1 MNLYAIFQWKEVIRL
16 RRTNR
21 YSRREKRKKNR
32 HIWVWLLMA
41 LAFFAAVGAGAFL
54 ASTSLFDT
62 PRRLGRLDRTN
73 ETLLV
78 ATDKTTVMILGVD
91 ERDDD
96 EGRADTLMVA
106 TVDPKQK
113 QVSLLSIPRDTRALL
128 QGSYDKINS
137 AYAYGGWKLTRDV
150 VEDLL
155 DTPVDHYVLVN
166 TRSFPRIID
175 AIGGIDL
182 YVESRMYYVDE
193 WDDAVPGGLVIDLYP
208 GMQHMDG
215 ITAMSYVRY
224 RDEEGDIGRIARQQ
238 RFMSAVMDKVT
249 SPAIVTKLP
258 AVIRECMGAVETDL
272 SFRQLLELAGS
283 MKEAQGN
290 GLLAEMLPGR
300 PLYIDEV
307 SYWVPDLTETRTRLA
322 STLGITMS
330 PKARSEMEREQR
342 EYEASIPSTA
352 REVPPGD
359 TSLGRPSG
367 RRGSSPSTRP
377 SPVGPRTP
385 AAGSPSLPKLD
396 PSRRSDTS
404 PGHDEA
410 AEPTASPHREE
421 VVSETERTDGGNQ
434 PAATPS
440 PVRPSW
446 TELEGSGP
454 RPGADLSRTPPG
466 DREDDA
472 PAAPSAPEAPSRPAA
487 PAAPTA
493 PSMKSGGKG
502 Q

>member
-1 MNLYAIFQWKEVIRL
+1 MV
-16 RRTNR
+16 
-21 YSRREKRKKNR
+21 
-32 HIWVWLLMA
+32 

-54 ASTSLFDT
+54 ASTSLFDA
-62 PRRLGRLDRTN
+62 PRRLARLDRAN

-96 EGRADTLMVA
+96 VGRSDTLMLA

-113 QVSLLSIPRDTRALL
+113 QVSLLSIPRDTRTLI

-215 ITAMSYVRY
+215 VTAMSYVRY

-238 RFMSAVMDKVT
+238 RFMRAVMEKVT
-249 SPAIVTKLP
+249 SPAIVTRLP

-272 SFRQLLELAGS
+272 SFRQILELAGS
-283 MKEAQGN
+283 IKEAQGN
-290 GLLAEMLPGR
+290 GLRAEMLPGR

-330 PKARSEMEREQR
+330 QKARAEMEREQR

-359 TSLGRPSG
+359 TSLGRPDRRSG
-367 RRGSSPSTRP
+367 GASASSAVGRTSPSGTGTLRGS
-377 SPVGPRTP
+377 G
-385 AAGSPSLPKLD
+385 AAS
-396 PSRRSDTS
+396 SRSAEDTA
-404 PGHDEA
+404 G
-410 AEPTASPHREE
+410 
-421 VVSETERTDGGNQ
+421 TERSESEDNSSGNSS
-434 PAATPS
+434 A
-440 PVRPSW
+440 VRPSW
-446 TELEGSGP
+446 ANPEGSGP
-454 RPGADLSRTPPG
+454 RPGTDLSRTPPG
-466 DREDDA
+466 DSDDEAPAGTITPEAPARPVAPSA
-472 PAAPSAPEAPSRPAA
+472 PAAPSMTNS
-487 PAAPTA
+487 
-493 PSMKSGGKG
+493 GKG
-502 Q
+502 R

>member
-1 MNLYAIFQWKEVIRL
+1 MV
-16 RRTNR
+16 
-21 YSRREKRKKNR
+21 
-32 HIWVWLLMA
+32 

-54 ASTSLFDT
+54 ASTSLFDA
-62 PRRLGRLDRTN
+62 PRRLARLDRAN

-96 EGRADTLMVA
+96 VGRSDTLMLA

-113 QVSLLSIPRDTRALL
+113 QVSLLSIPRDTRTLI

-215 ITAMSYVRY
+215 VTAMSYVRY

-238 RFMSAVMDKVT
+238 RFMRAVMEKVT
-249 SPAIVTKLP
+249 SPAIVTRLP

-272 SFRQLLELAGS
+272 SFRQILELAGS
-283 MKEAQGN
+283 IKEAQGN
-290 GLLAEMLPGR
+290 GLRAEMLPGR

-330 PKARSEMEREQR
+330 QKARAEMEREQR

-359 TSLGRPSG
+359 TSLGRPDRRSG
-367 RRGSSPSTRP
+367 GASASSAAGRTLPSGTGTLRGS
-377 SPVGPRTP
+377 G
-385 AAGSPSLPKLD
+385 AASA
-396 PSRRSDTS
+396 RSAEDTA
-404 PGHDEA
+404 G
-410 AEPTASPHREE
+410 AER
-421 VVSETERTDGGNQ
+421 SESEDNSSGNSS
-434 PAATPS
+434 A
-440 PVRPSW
+440 VRPSW
-446 TELEGSGP
+446 ANPEGSGP
-454 RPGADLSRTPPG
+454 RPGTDLSRTPPG
-466 DREDDA
+466 DSDDEASAGPITPEAPARPVAPSA
-472 PAAPSAPEAPSRPAA
+472 PAAPSMTNS
-487 PAAPTA
+487 
-493 PSMKSGGKG
+493 GKG
-502 Q
+502 R

>member
-1 MNLYAIFQWKEVIRL
+1 MV
-16 RRTNR
+16 
-21 YSRREKRKKNR
+21 
-32 HIWVWLLMA
+32 

-54 ASTSLFDT
+54 ASTSLFDA
-62 PRRLGRLDRTN
+62 PRRLARLDRAN

-96 EGRADTLMVA
+96 VGRSDTLMLA

-113 QVSLLSIPRDTRALL
+113 QVSLLSIPRDTRTLI

-215 ITAMSYVRY
+215 VTAMSYVRY

-238 RFMSAVMDKVT
+238 RFMRAVMEKVT
-249 SPAIVTKLP
+249 SPAIVTRLP

-272 SFRQLLELAGS
+272 SFRQILELAGS
-283 MKEAQGN
+283 IKEAQGN
-290 GLLAEMLPGR
+290 GLRAEMLPGR

-330 PKARSEMEREQR
+330 QKARAEMEREQR

-359 TSLGRPSG
+359 TSLGRPDRRSG
-367 RRGSSPSTRP
+367 GASSAAGRTSPSGTGTLRGS
-377 SPVGPRTP
+377 G
-385 AAGSPSLPKLD
+385 AAS
-396 PSRRSDTS
+396 SRSAEDTA
-404 PGHDEA
+404 G
-410 AEPTASPHREE
+410 
-421 VVSETERTDGGNQ
+421 TERSESEDNSSGNSS
-434 PAATPS
+434 A
-440 PVRPSW
+440 VRPSW
-446 TELEGSGP
+446 ANPEGSGP
-454 RPGADLSRTPPG
+454 RPGTDLSRTPPG
-466 DREDDA
+466 DSDDEASAGPITPEAPARPVAPSA
-472 PAAPSAPEAPSRPAA
+472 PAAPSMTNS
-487 PAAPTA
+487 
-493 PSMKSGGKG
+493 GKG
-502 Q
+502 R

>member
-1 MNLYAIFQWKEVIRL
+1 MV
-16 RRTNR
+16 
-21 YSRREKRKKNR
+21 
-32 HIWVWLLMA
+32 

-54 ASTSLFDT
+54 ASTSLFDA
-62 PRRLGRLDRTN
+62 PRRLARLDRAN

-96 EGRADTLMVA
+96 VGRSDTLMLA

-113 QVSLLSIPRDTRALL
+113 QVSLLSIPRDTRTLI

-215 ITAMSYVRY
+215 VTAMSYVRY

-238 RFMSAVMDKVT
+238 RFMRAVMEKVT
-249 SPAIVTKLP
+249 SPAIVTRLP

-272 SFRQLLELAGS
+272 SFRQILELAGS
-283 MKEAQGN
+283 IKEAQGN
-290 GLLAEMLPGR
+290 GLRAEMLPGR

-330 PKARSEMEREQR
+330 QKARAEMEREQR

-359 TSLGRPSG
+359 TSLGRPDRRSG
-367 RRGSSPSTRP
+367 GASASSAAGRTSPSGTGTLRGS
-377 SPVGPRTP
+377 G
-385 AAGSPSLPKLD
+385 AASA
-396 PSRRSDTS
+396 RSAEDTA
-404 PGHDEA
+404 G
-410 AEPTASPHREE
+410 
-421 VVSETERTDGGNQ
+421 TERSESEDNSSGNSS
-434 PAATPS
+434 A
-440 PVRPSW
+440 VRPSW
-446 TELEGSGP
+446 ANPEGSGP
-454 RPGADLSRTPPG
+454 RPGTDLSRTPPG
-466 DREDDA
+466 DSDDEASAGPITPEAPARPVAPSA
-472 PAAPSAPEAPSRPAA
+472 PAAPSMTNS
-487 PAAPTA
+487 
-493 PSMKSGGKG
+493 GKG
-502 Q
+502 R

>member
-1 MNLYAIFQWKEVIRL
+1 MV
-16 RRTNR
+16 
-21 YSRREKRKKNR
+21 
-32 HIWVWLLMA
+32 

-54 ASTSLFDT
+54 ASTSLFDA
-62 PRRLGRLDRTN
+62 PRRLARLDRAN

-96 EGRADTLMVA
+96 VGRSDTLMLA

-113 QVSLLSIPRDTRALL
+113 QVSLLSIPRDTRTLI

-215 ITAMSYVRY
+215 VTAMSYVRY

-238 RFMSAVMDKVT
+238 RFMRAVMEKVT
-249 SPAIVTKLP
+249 SPAIVTRLP

-272 SFRQLLELAGS
+272 SFRQILELAGS
-283 MKEAQGN
+283 IKEAQGN
-290 GLLAEMLPGR
+290 GLRAEMLPGR

-330 PKARSEMEREQR
+330 QKARAEMEREQR

-359 TSLGRPSG
+359 TSLGRPDRRSG
-367 RRGSSPSTRP
+367 GASASSAAGRTSPSGTGTLRGS
-377 SPVGPRTP
+377 G
-385 AAGSPSLPKLD
+385 AAS
-396 PSRRSDTS
+396 SRSAEDTA
-404 PGHDEA
+404 G
-410 AEPTASPHREE
+410 
-421 VVSETERTDGGNQ
+421 TERSESEDNSSGNSS
-434 PAATPS
+434 A
-440 PVRPSW
+440 VRPSW
-446 TELEGSGP
+446 ANPEGSGP
-454 RPGADLSRTPPG
+454 RPGTDLSRTPPG
-466 DREDDA
+466 DSDDEAPAGTITPEAPARPVAPSA
-472 PAAPSAPEAPSRPAA
+472 PAAPSMANS
-487 PAAPTA
+487 
-493 PSMKSGGKG
+493 GKG
-502 Q
+502 R

>member
-1 MNLYAIFQWKEVIRL
+1 MV
-16 RRTNR
+16 
-21 YSRREKRKKNR
+21 
-32 HIWVWLLMA
+32 

-54 ASTSLFDT
+54 ASTSLFDA
-62 PRRLGRLDRTN
+62 PRRLARLDRAN

-96 EGRADTLMVA
+96 VGRSDTLMLA

-113 QVSLLSIPRDTRALL
+113 QVSLLSIPRDTRTLI

-215 ITAMSYVRY
+215 VTAMSYVRY

-238 RFMSAVMDKVT
+238 RFMRAVMEKVT
-249 SPAIVTKLP
+249 SPAIVTRLP

-272 SFRQLLELAGS
+272 SFRQILELAGS
-283 MKEAQGN
+283 IKEAQGN
-290 GLLAEMLPGR
+290 GLRAEMLPGR

-330 PKARSEMEREQR
+330 QKARAEMEREQR
-342 EYEASIPSTA
+342 EYEASIPRTA

-359 TSLGRPSG
+359 TSLGRPDRRSG
-367 RRGSSPSTRP
+367 GASASSAAGRTSPSGTGTLRGS
-377 SPVGPRTP
+377 G
-385 AAGSPSLPKLD
+385 AAS
-396 PSRRSDTS
+396 SRSAEDTA
-404 PGHDEA
+404 G
-410 AEPTASPHREE
+410 
-421 VVSETERTDGGNQ
+421 TERSESEDNSSGNSS
-434 PAATPS
+434 A
-440 PVRPSW
+440 VRPSW
-446 TELEGSGP
+446 ANPEGSGP
-454 RPGADLSRTPPG
+454 RPGTDLSRTPPG
-466 DREDDA
+466 DSDDEAPTGTITPEAPARPVAPSA
-472 PAAPSAPEAPSRPAA
+472 PAAPSMTNS
-487 PAAPTA
+487 
-493 PSMKSGGKG
+493 GKG
-502 Q
+502 R

>member
-1 MNLYAIFQWKEVIRL
+1 MV
-16 RRTNR
+16 
-21 YSRREKRKKNR
+21 
-32 HIWVWLLMA
+32 

-54 ASTSLFDT
+54 ASTSLFDA
-62 PRRLGRLDRTN
+62 PRRLARLDRAN

-96 EGRADTLMVA
+96 VGRSDTLMLA

-113 QVSLLSIPRDTRALL
+113 QVSLLSIPRDTRTLI

-215 ITAMSYVRY
+215 VTAMSYVRY

-238 RFMSAVMDKVT
+238 RFMRAVMEKVT
-249 SPAIVTKLP
+249 SPAIVTRLP

-272 SFRQLLELAGS
+272 SFRQILELAGS
-283 MKEAQGN
+283 IKEAQGN
-290 GLLAEMLPGR
+290 GLRAEMLPGR

-330 PKARSEMEREQR
+330 QKARAEMEREQR

-359 TSLGRPSG
+359 TSLGRPDRRSG
-367 RRGSSPSTRP
+367 GASASSAAGRTSPSGTGTLRGS
-377 SPVGPRTP
+377 G
-385 AAGSPSLPKLD
+385 AAS
-396 PSRRSDTS
+396 SRSAEDTA
-404 PGHDEA
+404 G
-410 AEPTASPHREE
+410 
-421 VVSETERTDGGNQ
+421 TERSESEDNSSGNSS
-434 PAATPS
+434 A
-440 PVRPSW
+440 VRPSW
-446 TELEGSGP
+446 ANPEGSGP
-454 RPGADLSRTPPG
+454 RPGTDLSRTPPG
-466 DREDDA
+466 DSDDEAPTGTITPEAPARPVAPSA
-472 PAAPSAPEAPSRPAA
+472 PAAPSMTNS
-487 PAAPTA
+487 
-493 PSMKSGGKG
+493 GKG
-502 Q
+502 R

>member
-1 MNLYAIFQWKEVIRL
+1 MV
-16 RRTNR
+16 
-21 YSRREKRKKNR
+21 
-32 HIWVWLLMA
+32 

-54 ASTSLFDT
+54 ASTSLFDA
-62 PRRLGRLDRTN
+62 PRRLARLDRAN

-96 EGRADTLMVA
+96 VGRSDTLMLA

-113 QVSLLSIPRDTRALL
+113 QVSLLSIPRDTRTLI

-215 ITAMSYVRY
+215 VTAMSYVRY

-238 RFMSAVMDKVT
+238 RFMRAVMEKVT
-249 SPAIVTKLP
+249 SPAIVTRLP

-272 SFRQLLELAGS
+272 SFRQILELAGS
-283 MKEAQGN
+283 IKEAQGN
-290 GLLAEMLPGR
+290 GLRAEMLPGR

-330 PKARSEMEREQR
+330 QKARAEMEREQR

-359 TSLGRPSG
+359 TSLGRPDRRSG
-367 RRGSSPSTRP
+367 GASASSAAGRTSPSGTGTLRGS
-377 SPVGPRTP
+377 G
-385 AAGSPSLPKLD
+385 AAS
-396 PSRRSDTS
+396 SRSAEDTA
-404 PGHDEA
+404 G
-410 AEPTASPHREE
+410 
-421 VVSETERTDGGNQ
+421 TERSESEDNSSGNSS
-434 PAATPS
+434 A
-440 PVRPSW
+440 VRPSW
-446 TELEGSGP
+446 ANPEGSGP
-454 RPGADLSRTPPG
+454 RPGTDLSRTPPG
-466 DREDDA
+466 DSDDEAPTGTVTPEAPARPVAPSA
-472 PAAPSAPEAPSRPAA
+472 PAAPSMTNS
-487 PAAPTA
+487 
-493 PSMKSGGKG
+493 GKG
-502 Q
+502 R

>member
-1 MNLYAIFQWKEVIRL
+1 MV
-16 RRTNR
+16 
-21 YSRREKRKKNR
+21 
-32 HIWVWLLMA
+32 

-54 ASTSLFDT
+54 ASTSLFDA
-62 PRRLGRLDRTN
+62 PRRLARLDRAN

-96 EGRADTLMVA
+96 VGRSDTLMLA

-113 QVSLLSIPRDTRALL
+113 QVSLLSIPRDTRTLI

-215 ITAMSYVRY
+215 VTAMSYVRY

-238 RFMSAVMDKVT
+238 RFMRAVMEKVT
-249 SPAIVTKLP
+249 SPAIVTRLP

-272 SFRQLLELAGS
+272 SFRQILELAGS
-283 MKEAQGN
+283 IKEAQGN
-290 GLLAEMLPGR
+290 GLRAEMLPGR

-307 SYWVPDLTETRTRLA
+307 SYWVPDLTETRTQLA

-330 PKARSEMEREQR
+330 QKARAEMEREQR

-359 TSLGRPSG
+359 TSLGRPDRRSG
-367 RRGSSPSTRP
+367 GASASSAAGRTSSSGTGTLRGS
-377 SPVGPRTP
+377 G
-385 AAGSPSLPKLD
+385 AAS
-396 PSRRSDTS
+396 SRSAEDTA
-404 PGHDEA
+404 G
-410 AEPTASPHREE
+410 
-421 VVSETERTDGGNQ
+421 TERSESEDNSSGNSS
-434 PAATPS
+434 A
-440 PVRPSW
+440 VRPSW
-446 TELEGSGP
+446 ANPEGSGP
-454 RPGADLSRTPPG
+454 RPGTDLSRTPPG
-466 DREDDA
+466 DSDDEASAGPITPEAPARPVAPSA
-472 PAAPSAPEAPSRPAA
+472 PAAPSMTNS
-487 PAAPTA
+487 
-493 PSMKSGGKG
+493 GKG
-502 Q
+502 R

>member
-1 MNLYAIFQWKEVIRL
+1 MV
-16 RRTNR
+16 
-21 YSRREKRKKNR
+21 
-32 HIWVWLLMA
+32 

-54 ASTSLFDT
+54 ASTSLFDA
-62 PRRLGRLDRTN
+62 PRRLARLDRAN

-96 EGRADTLMVA
+96 VGRSDTLMLA

-113 QVSLLSIPRDTRALL
+113 QVSLLSIPRDTRTLI

-215 ITAMSYVRY
+215 VTAMSYVRY

-238 RFMSAVMDKVT
+238 RFMRAVMEKVT
-249 SPAIVTKLP
+249 SPAIVTRLP

-272 SFRQLLELAGS
+272 SFRQILELAGS
-283 MKEAQGN
+283 IKEAQGN
-290 GLLAEMLPGR
+290 GLRAEMLPGR

-330 PKARSEMEREQR
+330 QKARAEMEREQR

-359 TSLGRPSG
+359 TSLGRPDRRSG
-367 RRGSSPSTRP
+367 GASASSAAGRTSPSGTGTLRGS
-377 SPVGPRTP
+377 G
-385 AAGSPSLPKLD
+385 AAS
-396 PSRRSDTS
+396 SRSVEDTA
-404 PGHDEA
+404 G
-410 AEPTASPHREE
+410 
-421 VVSETERTDGGNQ
+421 TERSESEDNSSGNSS
-434 PAATPS
+434 A
-440 PVRPSW
+440 VRPSW
-446 TELEGSGP
+446 ANPEGSGP
-454 RPGADLSRTPPG
+454 RPGTDLSRTPPG
-466 DREDDA
+466 DSDDEASAGPITPEAPARPVAPSA
-472 PAAPSAPEAPSRPAA
+472 PAAPSMTNS
-487 PAAPTA
+487 
-493 PSMKSGGKG
+493 GKG
-502 Q
+502 R

>member
-1 MNLYAIFQWKEVIRL
+1 MV
-16 RRTNR
+16 
-21 YSRREKRKKNR
+21 
-32 HIWVWLLMA
+32 

-54 ASTSLFDT
+54 ASTSLFDA
-62 PRRLGRLDRTN
+62 PRRLARLDRAN

-96 EGRADTLMVA
+96 VGRSDTLMLA

-113 QVSLLSIPRDTRALL
+113 QVSLLSIPRDTRTLI

-215 ITAMSYVRY
+215 VTAMSYVRY

-238 RFMSAVMDKVT
+238 RFMRAVMEKVT
-249 SPAIVTKLP
+249 SPAIVTRLP

-272 SFRQLLELAGS
+272 SFRPILELAGS
-283 MKEAQGN
+283 IKEAQGN
-290 GLLAEMLPGR
+290 GLRAEMLPGR

-330 PKARSEMEREQR
+330 QKARAEMEREQR

-359 TSLGRPSG
+359 TSLGRPDRRSG
-367 RRGSSPSTRP
+367 GASASSAAGRTSPSGTGTLRGS
-377 SPVGPRTP
+377 G
-385 AAGSPSLPKLD
+385 AAS
-396 PSRRSDTS
+396 SRSAEDTA
-404 PGHDEA
+404 G
-410 AEPTASPHREE
+410 
-421 VVSETERTDGGNQ
+421 TERSESEDNSSGNSS
-434 PAATPS
+434 A
-440 PVRPSW
+440 VRPSW
-446 TELEGSGP
+446 ANPEGSGP
-454 RPGADLSRTPPG
+454 RPGTDLSRTPPG
-466 DREDDA
+466 DSDDEAPAGTITPEAPARPVAPSA
-472 PAAPSAPEAPSRPAA
+472 PAAPSMTNS
-487 PAAPTA
+487 
-493 PSMKSGGKG
+493 GKG
-502 Q
+502 R

>member
-1 MNLYAIFQWKEVIRL
+1 MV
-16 RRTNR
+16 
-21 YSRREKRKKNR
+21 
-32 HIWVWLLMA
+32 

-54 ASTSLFDT
+54 ASTSLFDA
-62 PRRLGRLDRTN
+62 PRRLARLDRAN

-96 EGRADTLMVA
+96 VGRSDTLMLA

-113 QVSLLSIPRDTRALL
+113 QVSLLSIPRDTRTLI

-215 ITAMSYVRY
+215 VTAMSYVRY

-238 RFMSAVMDKVT
+238 RFMRAVMEKVT
-249 SPAIVTKLP
+249 SPAIVTRLP

-272 SFRQLLELAGS
+272 SFRQILELAGS
-283 MKEAQGN
+283 IKEAQGN
-290 GLLAEMLPGR
+290 GLRAEMLPGR

-330 PKARSEMEREQR
+330 QKARAEMEREQR
-342 EYEASIPSTA
+342 EYEASIPRTA

-359 TSLGRPSG
+359 TSLGRPDRRSG
-367 RRGSSPSTRP
+367 GASASSAAGRTSPSGTGPLRGS
-377 SPVGPRTP
+377 G
-385 AAGSPSLPKLD
+385 AAS
-396 PSRRSDTS
+396 SRSAEDTAGAERS
-404 PGHDEA
+404 E
-410 AEPTASPHREE
+410 
-421 VVSETERTDGGNQ
+421 SEDNSSGNSS
-434 PAATPS
+434 A
-440 PVRPSW
+440 VRPSW
-446 TELEGSGP
+446 ANPEGSGP
-454 RPGADLSRTPPG
+454 RPGTDLSRTPPG
-466 DREDDA
+466 DSDDEAPAGTITPEAPARPVAPSA
-472 PAAPSAPEAPSRPAA
+472 PAAPSMTNS
-487 PAAPTA
+487 
-493 PSMKSGGKG
+493 GKG
-502 Q
+502 R

>member
-1 MNLYAIFQWKEVIRL
+1 MV
-16 RRTNR
+16 
-21 YSRREKRKKNR
+21 
-32 HIWVWLLMA
+32 

-54 ASTSLFDT
+54 ASTSLFDA
-62 PRRLGRLDRTN
+62 PRRLARLDRAN

-96 EGRADTLMVA
+96 VGRSDTLMLA

-113 QVSLLSIPRDTRALL
+113 QVSLLSIPRDTRTLI

-215 ITAMSYVRY
+215 VTAMSYVRY

-238 RFMSAVMDKVT
+238 RFMRAVMEKVT
-249 SPAIVTKLP
+249 SPAIVTRLP

-272 SFRQLLELAGS
+272 SFRQILELAGS
-283 MKEAQGN
+283 IKEAQGN
-290 GLLAEMLPGR
+290 GLRAEMLPGR

-330 PKARSEMEREQR
+330 QKARAEMEREQR
-342 EYEASIPSTA
+342 EYEASFPSTA

-359 TSLGRPSG
+359 TSLGRPDRRSG
-367 RRGSSPSTRP
+367 GASASSAAGRTSPSRTGTLRGS
-377 SPVGPRTP
+377 G
-385 AAGSPSLPKLD
+385 AAS
-396 PSRRSDTS
+396 SRSSEDTAGAERS
-404 PGHDEA
+404 E
-410 AEPTASPHREE
+410 
-421 VVSETERTDGGNQ
+421 SEDNSSGNSS
-434 PAATPS
+434 A
-440 PVRPSW
+440 VRPSW
-446 TELEGSGP
+446 ANPEGSGP
-454 RPGADLSRTPPG
+454 RPGTDLSRTPPG
-466 DREDDA
+466 DSDDEAPAGTITPEAPARPVAPSA
-472 PAAPSAPEAPSRPAA
+472 PAAPSMTNS
-487 PAAPTA
+487 
-493 PSMKSGGKG
+493 GKG
-502 Q
+502 R

>member
-1 MNLYAIFQWKEVIRL
+1 MV
-16 RRTNR
+16 
-21 YSRREKRKKNR
+21 
-32 HIWVWLLMA
+32 

-54 ASTSLFDT
+54 ASTSLFDA
-62 PRRLGRLDRTN
+62 PRRLARLDRAN

-96 EGRADTLMVA
+96 VGRSDTLMLA

-113 QVSLLSIPRDTRALL
+113 QVSLLSIPRDTRTLI

-215 ITAMSYVRY
+215 VTAMSYVRY

-238 RFMSAVMDKVT
+238 RFMRAVMEKVT
-249 SPAIVTKLP
+249 SPAIVTRLP

-272 SFRQLLELAGS
+272 SFRQILELAGS
-283 MKEAQGN
+283 IKEAQGN
-290 GLLAEMLPGR
+290 GLRAEMLPGR

-330 PKARSEMEREQR
+330 QKARAEMEREQR

-359 TSLGRPSG
+359 TSLGRPDRRSG
-367 RRGSSPSTRP
+367 GASASSAAGRTSPSGTGTLRGS
-377 SPVGPRTP
+377 G
-385 AAGSPSLPKLD
+385 AAS
-396 PSRRSDTS
+396 SRSSEDTAGAERS
-404 PGHDEA
+404 E
-410 AEPTASPHREE
+410 
-421 VVSETERTDGGNQ
+421 SEDNSSGNSS
-434 PAATPS
+434 A
-440 PVRPSW
+440 VRPSW
-446 TELEGSGP
+446 ANPEGSGP
-454 RPGADLSRTPPG
+454 RPGTDLSRTPPG
-466 DREDDA
+466 DSDDEAPTGTITPEAPARPVAPSA
-472 PAAPSAPEAPSRPAA
+472 PAAPSMTNS
-487 PAAPTA
+487 
-493 PSMKSGGKG
+493 GKG
-502 Q
+502 R

>member
-1 MNLYAIFQWKEVIRL
+1 MV
-16 RRTNR
+16 
-21 YSRREKRKKNR
+21 
-32 HIWVWLLMA
+32 

-54 ASTSLFDT
+54 ASTSLFDA
-62 PRRLGRLDRTN
+62 PRRLARLDRAN

-96 EGRADTLMVA
+96 VGRSDTLMLA

-113 QVSLLSIPRDTRALL
+113 QVSLLSIPRDTRTLI

-215 ITAMSYVRY
+215 VTAMSYVRY

-238 RFMSAVMDKVT
+238 RFMRAVMEKVT
-249 SPAIVTKLP
+249 SPAIVTRLP

-272 SFRQLLELAGS
+272 SFRQILELAGS
-283 MKEAQGN
+283 IKEAQGN
-290 GLLAEMLPGR
+290 GLRAEMLPGR

-330 PKARSEMEREQR
+330 QKARAEMEREQR

-352 REVPPGD
+352 REVPPSD
-359 TSLGRPSG
+359 TSLGRPDRRSG
-367 RRGSSPSTRP
+367 GASASSAAGRTSPSGTGTLRGS
-377 SPVGPRTP
+377 G
-385 AAGSPSLPKLD
+385 AAS
-396 PSRRSDTS
+396 SRSSEDTAGAERS
-404 PGHDEA
+404 E
-410 AEPTASPHREE
+410 
-421 VVSETERTDGGNQ
+421 SEDNSSGNSS
-434 PAATPS
+434 A
-440 PVRPSW
+440 VRPSW
-446 TELEGSGP
+446 ANPEGSGP
-454 RPGADLSRTPPG
+454 RPGTDLSRTPPG
-466 DREDDA
+466 DSDDEASAGPITPEAPARPVAPSA
-472 PAAPSAPEAPSRPAA
+472 PAAPSMTNS
-487 PAAPTA
+487 
-493 PSMKSGGKG
+493 GKG
-502 Q
+502 R

>member
-1 MNLYAIFQWKEVIRL
+1 MV
-16 RRTNR
+16 
-21 YSRREKRKKNR
+21 
-32 HIWVWLLMA
+32 

-54 ASTSLFDT
+54 ASTSLFDA
-62 PRRLGRLDRTN
+62 PRRLARLDRAN

-96 EGRADTLMVA
+96 VGRSDTLMLA

-113 QVSLLSIPRDTRALL
+113 QVSLLSIPRDTRTLI

-215 ITAMSYVRY
+215 VTAMSYVRY
-224 RDEEGDIGRIARQQ
+224 RDEEGDIGRIVRQQ
-238 RFMSAVMDKVT
+238 RFMRAVMEKVT
-249 SPAIVTKLP
+249 SPAIVTRLP

-272 SFRQLLELAGS
+272 SFRQILELAGS
-283 MKEAQGN
+283 IKEAQGN
-290 GLLAEMLPGR
+290 GLRAEMLPGR

-330 PKARSEMEREQR
+330 QKARAEMEREQR

-359 TSLGRPSG
+359 TSLGRPDRRSG
-367 RRGSSPSTRP
+367 GASASSAAGRTSPSGTGTLRGS
-377 SPVGPRTP
+377 G
-385 AAGSPSLPKLD
+385 AASA
-396 PSRRSDTS
+396 RSAEDTA
-404 PGHDEA
+404 G
-410 AEPTASPHREE
+410 AER
-421 VVSETERTDGGNQ
+421 SESEDNSSGNSS
-434 PAATPS
+434 A
-440 PVRPSW
+440 VRPSW
-446 TELEGSGP
+446 ANPEGSGP
-454 RPGADLSRTPPG
+454 RPGTDLSRTPPG
-466 DREDDA
+466 DSDDEAPAGTITPEAPARPVAPSA
-472 PAAPSAPEAPSRPAA
+472 PAAPSMTNS
-487 PAAPTA
+487 
-493 PSMKSGGKG
+493 GKG
-502 Q
+502 R

>member
-1 MNLYAIFQWKEVIRL
+1 MV
-16 RRTNR
+16 
-21 YSRREKRKKNR
+21 
-32 HIWVWLLMA
+32 

-54 ASTSLFDT
+54 ASTSLFDA
-62 PRRLGRLDRTN
+62 PRRLARLDRAN

-96 EGRADTLMVA
+96 VGRSDTLMLA

-113 QVSLLSIPRDTRALL
+113 QVSLLSIPRDTRTLI

-215 ITAMSYVRY
+215 VTAMSYVRY

-238 RFMSAVMDKVT
+238 RFMRAVMEKVT
-249 SPAIVTKLP
+249 SPAIVTRLP

-272 SFRQLLELAGS
+272 SFRQILELAGS
-283 MKEAQGN
+283 IKEAQGN
-290 GLLAEMLPGR
+290 GLRAEMLPGR

-330 PKARSEMEREQR
+330 QKARAEMEREQR

-359 TSLGRPSG
+359 TSLGRPDRRSG
-367 RRGSSPSTRP
+367 GASASSAAGRTSPSGTGTLRGS
-377 SPVGPRTP
+377 G
-385 AAGSPSLPKLD
+385 AAS
-396 PSRRSDTS
+396 SRSAEDTA
-404 PGHDEA
+404 G
-410 AEPTASPHREE
+410 
-421 VVSETERTDGGNQ
+421 TERSESEDNSSGNSS
-434 PAATPS
+434 A
-440 PVRPSW
+440 VRPSW
-446 TELEGSGP
+446 ANPEGSGP
-454 RPGADLSRTPPG
+454 RPRTDLSRTPPG
-466 DREDDA
+466 DSDDEAPAGTITPEAPARPVAPSA
-472 PAAPSAPEAPSRPAA
+472 PAAPSMTNS
-487 PAAPTA
+487 
-493 PSMKSGGKG
+493 GKG
-502 Q
+502 R

>member
-1 MNLYAIFQWKEVIRL
+1 MV
-16 RRTNR
+16 
-21 YSRREKRKKNR
+21 
-32 HIWVWLLMA
+32 

-54 ASTSLFDT
+54 ASTSLFDA
-62 PRRLGRLDRTN
+62 PRRLARLDRGN

-96 EGRADTLMVA
+96 VGRSDTLMLA

-113 QVSLLSIPRDTRALL
+113 QVSLLSIPRDTRTLI

-215 ITAMSYVRY
+215 VTAMSYVRY

-238 RFMSAVMDKVT
+238 RFMRAVMEKVT
-249 SPAIVTKLP
+249 SPAIVTRLP

-272 SFRQLLELAGS
+272 SFRQILELAGS
-283 MKEAQGN
+283 IKEAQGN
-290 GLLAEMLPGR
+290 GLRAEMLPGR

-330 PKARSEMEREQR
+330 QKARAEMEREQR

-359 TSLGRPSG
+359 TSLGRPDRRSG
-367 RRGSSPSTRP
+367 GASASSAAGRTSPSGTGTLRGS
-377 SPVGPRTP
+377 G
-385 AAGSPSLPKLD
+385 AAS
-396 PSRRSDTS
+396 SRSAEDTAGAERS
-404 PGHDEA
+404 E
-410 AEPTASPHREE
+410 
-421 VVSETERTDGGNQ
+421 SEDNSSGNSS
-434 PAATPS
+434 A
-440 PVRPSW
+440 VRPSW
-446 TELEGSGP
+446 ANPEGSGP
-454 RPGADLSRTPPG
+454 RPGTDLSRTPPG
-466 DREDDA
+466 DSDDEAPAGTITPEAPARPVAPSA
-472 PAAPSAPEAPSRPAA
+472 PAAPSMTNS
-487 PAAPTA
+487 
-493 PSMKSGGKG
+493 GKG
-502 Q
+502 R

>member
-1 MNLYAIFQWKEVIRL
+1 MV
-16 RRTNR
+16 
-21 YSRREKRKKNR
+21 
-32 HIWVWLLMA
+32 

-54 ASTSLFDT
+54 ASTSLFDA
-62 PRRLGRLDRTN
+62 PRRLARLDRAN

-96 EGRADTLMVA
+96 VGRSDTLMLA

-113 QVSLLSIPRDTRALL
+113 QVSLLSIPRDTRTLI

-166 TRSFPRIID
+166 ARSFPRIID

-215 ITAMSYVRY
+215 VTAMSYVRY

-238 RFMSAVMDKVT
+238 RFMRAVMEKVT
-249 SPAIVTKLP
+249 SPAIVTRLP

-272 SFRQLLELAGS
+272 SFRQILELAGS
-283 MKEAQGN
+283 IKEAQGN
-290 GLLAEMLPGR
+290 GLRAEMLPGR

-330 PKARSEMEREQR
+330 QKARAEMEREQR

-359 TSLGRPSG
+359 TSLGRPDRRSG
-367 RRGSSPSTRP
+367 GASASSAAGRTSPSGTGTLRGS
-377 SPVGPRTP
+377 G
-385 AAGSPSLPKLD
+385 AASA
-396 PSRRSDTS
+396 RSAEDTA
-404 PGHDEA
+404 G
-410 AEPTASPHREE
+410 AER
-421 VVSETERTDGGNQ
+421 SESEDNSSGNSS
-434 PAATPS
+434 A
-440 PVRPSW
+440 VRPSW
-446 TELEGSGP
+446 ANPEGSGP
-454 RPGADLSRTPPG
+454 RPGTDLSRTPPG
-466 DREDDA
+466 DSDDEASAGPITPEAPARPVAPSA
-472 PAAPSAPEAPSRPAA
+472 PAAPSMTNS
-487 PAAPTA
+487 
-493 PSMKSGGKG
+493 GKG
-502 Q
+502 R

>member
-1 MNLYAIFQWKEVIRL
+1 MV
-16 RRTNR
+16 
-21 YSRREKRKKNR
+21 
-32 HIWVWLLMA
+32 

-54 ASTSLFDT
+54 ASTSLFDA
-62 PRRLGRLDRTN
+62 PRRLARLDRAN

-96 EGRADTLMVA
+96 VGRSDTLMLA

-113 QVSLLSIPRDTRALL
+113 QVSLLSIPRDTRTLI

-215 ITAMSYVRY
+215 VTAMSYVRY

-238 RFMSAVMDKVT
+238 RFMRAVMEKVT
-249 SPAIVTKLP
+249 SPAIVTRLP

-272 SFRQLLELAGS
+272 SFRQILELAGS
-283 MKEAQGN
+283 IKEAQGN
-290 GLLAEMLPGR
+290 GLRAEMLPGR

-330 PKARSEMEREQR
+330 QKARAEMEREQR

-359 TSLGRPSG
+359 TSLGRSDRRSGGASASSAAGRTSPSG
-367 RRGSSPSTRP
+367 TGTLRGS
-377 SPVGPRTP
+377 G
-385 AAGSPSLPKLD
+385 AAS
-396 PSRRSDTS
+396 SRSAEDTA
-404 PGHDEA
+404 G
-410 AEPTASPHREE
+410 
-421 VVSETERTDGGNQ
+421 TERSESEDNSSGNSS
-434 PAATPS
+434 A
-440 PVRPSW
+440 VRPSW
-446 TELEGSGP
+446 VNPEGSGP
-454 RPGADLSRTPPG
+454 RPGTDLSRTPPG
-466 DREDDA
+466 DSDDEAPAGTITPEAPARPVAPSA
-472 PAAPSAPEAPSRPAA
+472 PAAPSMTNS
-487 PAAPTA
+487 
-493 PSMKSGGKG
+493 GKG
-502 Q
+502 R

>member
-1 MNLYAIFQWKEVIRL
+1 MV
-16 RRTNR
+16 
-21 YSRREKRKKNR
+21 
-32 HIWVWLLMA
+32 

-54 ASTSLFDT
+54 ASTSLFDA
-62 PRRLGRLDRTN
+62 PRRLARLDRAN

-96 EGRADTLMVA
+96 VGRSDTLMLA

-113 QVSLLSIPRDTRALL
+113 QVSLLSIPRDTRTLI

-215 ITAMSYVRY
+215 VTAMSYVRY

-238 RFMSAVMDKVT
+238 RFMRAVMEKVT
-249 SPAIVTKLP
+249 SPAIVTRLP

-272 SFRQLLELAGS
+272 SFRQILELAGS
-283 MKEAQGN
+283 IKEAQGN
-290 GLLAEMLPGR
+290 GLRAEMLPGR

-330 PKARSEMEREQR
+330 QKARAEMEREQR

-359 TSLGRPSG
+359 TSLGRPDRRSG
-367 RRGSSPSTRP
+367 GASASSAAGRTSPSGTGTLRGS
-377 SPVGPRTP
+377 G
-385 AAGSPSLPKLD
+385 AASA
-396 PSRRSDTS
+396 RSAEDTA
-404 PGHDEA
+404 G
-410 AEPTASPHREE
+410 AER
-421 VVSETERTDGGNQ
+421 SESEDNSSGNSS
-434 PAATPS
+434 A
-440 PVRPSW
+440 VRPSW
-446 TELEGSGP
+446 ANPEGSGP
-454 RPGADLSRTPPG
+454 RPGTDLSRTPPG
-466 DREDDA
+466 DSDDEASAGPITPEAPARPVAPSA
-472 PAAPSAPEAPSRPAA
+472 PAAPSMTNS
-487 PAAPTA
+487 
-493 PSMKSGGKG
+493 GKG
-502 Q
+502 R

>member
-1 MNLYAIFQWKEVIRL
+1 MV
-16 RRTNR
+16 
-21 YSRREKRKKNR
+21 
-32 HIWVWLLMA
+32 

-54 ASTSLFDT
+54 ASTSLFDA
-62 PRRLGRLDRTN
+62 PRRLARLDRAN

-96 EGRADTLMVA
+96 VGRSDTLMLA

-113 QVSLLSIPRDTRALL
+113 QVSLLSIPRDTRTLI

-215 ITAMSYVRY
+215 VTAMSYVRY
-224 RDEEGDIGRIARQQ
+224 RDEEGDIGRIVRQQ
-238 RFMSAVMDKVT
+238 RFMRAVMEKVT
-249 SPAIVTKLP
+249 SPAIVTRLP

-272 SFRQLLELAGS
+272 SFRQILELAGS
-283 MKEAQGN
+283 IKEAQGN
-290 GLLAEMLPGR
+290 GLRAEMLPGR

-330 PKARSEMEREQR
+330 QKARAEMEREQR

-359 TSLGRPSG
+359 TSLGRPDRRSG
-367 RRGSSPSTRP
+367 GASASSAAGRTSPSGTGTLRGS
-377 SPVGPRTP
+377 G
-385 AAGSPSLPKLD
+385 AAS
-396 PSRRSDTS
+396 SRSAEDTA
-404 PGHDEA
+404 G
-410 AEPTASPHREE
+410 
-421 VVSETERTDGGNQ
+421 TERSESEDNSSGNSS
-434 PAATPS
+434 A
-440 PVRPSW
+440 VRPSW
-446 TELEGSGP
+446 ANPEGSGP
-454 RPGADLSRTPPG
+454 RPGTDLSRTPPG
-466 DREDDA
+466 DSDDEAPAGTITPEAPARPVAPSA
-472 PAAPSAPEAPSRPAA
+472 PAAPSMTNS
-487 PAAPTA
+487 
-493 PSMKSGGKG
+493 GKG
-502 Q
+502 R

>member
-1 MNLYAIFQWKEVIRL
+1 MV
-16 RRTNR
+16 
-21 YSRREKRKKNR
+21 
-32 HIWVWLLMA
+32 

-54 ASTSLFDT
+54 ASTSLFDA
-62 PRRLGRLDRTN
+62 PRRLARLDRAN

-96 EGRADTLMVA
+96 VGRSDTLMLA

-113 QVSLLSIPRDTRALL
+113 QVSLLSIPRDTRTLI

-215 ITAMSYVRY
+215 VTAMSYVRY

-238 RFMSAVMDKVT
+238 RFMRAVMEKVT
-249 SPAIVTKLP
+249 SPAIVTRLP

-272 SFRQLLELAGS
+272 SFRQILELAGS
-283 MKEAQGN
+283 IKEAQGN
-290 GLLAEMLPGR
+290 GLRAEMLPGR

-330 PKARSEMEREQR
+330 QKARAEMEREQR

-359 TSLGRPSG
+359 TSLGRPDRRSG
-367 RRGSSPSTRP
+367 GASASSAAGRTSPSGTGTLRGS
-377 SPVGPRTP
+377 G
-385 AAGSPSLPKLD
+385 AAS
-396 PSRRSDTS
+396 SRSAEDTA
-404 PGHDEA
+404 G
-410 AEPTASPHREE
+410 
-421 VVSETERTDGGNQ
+421 TERSESEDNSSGNSS
-434 PAATPS
+434 A
-440 PVRPSW
+440 VRPSW
-446 TELEGSGP
+446 ANPEGSGP
-454 RPGADLSRTPPG
+454 RPGTDLSRTPPG
-466 DREDDA
+466 DSDDEAPVGTITPEAPARPVAPSA
-472 PAAPSAPEAPSRPAA
+472 PAAPSMTNS
-487 PAAPTA
+487 
-493 PSMKSGGKG
+493 GKG
-502 Q
+502 R

>member
-1 MNLYAIFQWKEVIRL
+1 MV
-16 RRTNR
+16 
-21 YSRREKRKKNR
+21 
-32 HIWVWLLMA
+32 

-54 ASTSLFDT
+54 ASTSLFDA
-62 PRRLGRLDRTN
+62 PRRLARLDRAN

-96 EGRADTLMVA
+96 VGRSDTLMLA

-113 QVSLLSIPRDTRALL
+113 QVSLLSIPRDTRTLI

-215 ITAMSYVRY
+215 VTAMSYVRY

-238 RFMSAVMDKVT
+238 RFMRAVMEKVT
-249 SPAIVTKLP
+249 SPAIVTRLP

-272 SFRQLLELAGS
+272 SFRQILELAGS
-283 MKEAQGN
+283 IKEAQGN
-290 GLLAEMLPGR
+290 GLRAEMLPGR

-330 PKARSEMEREQR
+330 QKARAEMEREQR

-359 TSLGRPSG
+359 TSLGRPDRRSG
-367 RRGSSPSTRP
+367 GASASSAAGRTSPSGTGTLRGS
-377 SPVGPRTP
+377 G
-385 AAGSPSLPKLD
+385 AAS
-396 PSRRSDTS
+396 SRSSEDTAGAERS
-404 PGHDEA
+404 E
-410 AEPTASPHREE
+410 
-421 VVSETERTDGGNQ
+421 SEDNSSGNSS
-434 PAATPS
+434 A
-440 PVRPSW
+440 VRPSW
-446 TELEGSGP
+446 ANPEGSGP
-454 RPGADLSRTPPG
+454 RPGTDLSRTPPG
-466 DREDDA
+466 DSDDEAPAGPITPEAPARPVAPSA
-472 PAAPSAPEAPSRPAA
+472 PAAPSMTNS
-487 PAAPTA
+487 
-493 PSMKSGGKG
+493 GKG
-502 Q
+502 R

>member
-1 MNLYAIFQWKEVIRL
+1 MV
-16 RRTNR
+16 
-21 YSRREKRKKNR
+21 
-32 HIWVWLLMA
+32 

-54 ASTSLFDT
+54 ASTSLFDA
-62 PRRLGRLDRTN
+62 PRRLARLDRAN

-96 EGRADTLMVA
+96 VGRSDTLMLA

-113 QVSLLSIPRDTRALL
+113 QVSLLSIPRDTRTLI

-215 ITAMSYVRY
+215 VTAMSYVRY

-238 RFMSAVMDKVT
+238 RFMRAVMEKVT
-249 SPAIVTKLP
+249 SPAIVTRLP

-272 SFRQLLELAGS
+272 SFRQILELAGS
-283 MKEAQGN
+283 IKEAQGN
-290 GLLAEMLPGR
+290 GLRAEMLPGR

-330 PKARSEMEREQR
+330 QKARAEMEREQR

-359 TSLGRPSG
+359 TSLGRPDRRSG
-367 RRGSSPSTRP
+367 GASASSAAGRTSPSGTGTLRGS
-377 SPVGPRTP
+377 G
-385 AAGSPSLPKLD
+385 AASA
-396 PSRRSDTS
+396 RSAEDTA
-404 PGHDEA
+404 G
-410 AEPTASPHREE
+410 
-421 VVSETERTDGGNQ
+421 TERSESEDNSSGNSS
-434 PAATPS
+434 A
-440 PVRPSW
+440 VRPSW
-446 TELEGSGP
+446 ANPEGSGP
-454 RPGADLSRTPPG
+454 RPGTDLSRTPPG
-466 DREDDA
+466 DSDDEAPAGTITPEAPARPVAPSA
-472 PAAPSAPEAPSRPAA
+472 PAAPSMTNS
-487 PAAPTA
+487 
-493 PSMKSGGKG
+493 GKG
-502 Q
+502 R

>member
-1 MNLYAIFQWKEVIRL
+1 MV
-16 RRTNR
+16 
-21 YSRREKRKKNR
+21 
-32 HIWVWLLMA
+32 

-54 ASTSLFDT
+54 ASTSLFDA
-62 PRRLGRLDRTN
+62 PRRLARLDRAN

-96 EGRADTLMVA
+96 VGRSDTLMLA

-113 QVSLLSIPRDTRALL
+113 QVSLLSIPRDTRTLI

-215 ITAMSYVRY
+215 VTAMSYVRY

-238 RFMSAVMDKVT
+238 RFMRAVMEKVT
-249 SPAIVTKLP
+249 SPAIVTRLP

-272 SFRQLLELAGS
+272 SFRQILELAGS
-283 MKEAQGN
+283 IKEAQGN
-290 GLLAEMLPGR
+290 GLRAEMLPGR

-330 PKARSEMEREQR
+330 QKARAEMEREQR

-359 TSLGRPSG
+359 TSLGRPDRRSG
-367 RRGSSPSTRP
+367 GSSASSAAGRTSPSGTGTLRGS
-377 SPVGPRTP
+377 G
-385 AAGSPSLPKLD
+385 AASA
-396 PSRRSDTS
+396 RSAEDTA
-404 PGHDEA
+404 G
-410 AEPTASPHREE
+410 AER
-421 VVSETERTDGGNQ
+421 SESEDNSSGNSS
-434 PAATPS
+434 A
-440 PVRPSW
+440 VRPSW
-446 TELEGSGP
+446 ANPEGSGP
-454 RPGADLSRTPPG
+454 RPGTDLSRTPPG
-466 DREDDA
+466 DSDDEAPAGPITPEAPARPVAPSA
-472 PAAPSAPEAPSRPAA
+472 PAAPSMTNS
-487 PAAPTA
+487 
-493 PSMKSGGKG
+493 GKG
-502 Q
+502 R

>member
-1 MNLYAIFQWKEVIRL
+1 MV
-16 RRTNR
+16 
-21 YSRREKRKKNR
+21 
-32 HIWVWLLMA
+32 

-54 ASTSLFDT
+54 ASTSLFDA
-62 PRRLGRLDRTN
+62 PRRLARLDRAN

-96 EGRADTLMVA
+96 VGRSDTLMLA

-113 QVSLLSIPRDTRALL
+113 QVSLLSIPRDTRTLI

-166 TRSFPRIID
+166 TRSFPRVID

-215 ITAMSYVRY
+215 VTAMSYVRY

-238 RFMSAVMDKVT
+238 RFMRAVMEKVT
-249 SPAIVTKLP
+249 SPAIVTRLP

-272 SFRQLLELAGS
+272 SFRQILELAGS
-283 MKEAQGN
+283 IKEAQGN
-290 GLLAEMLPGR
+290 GLRAEMLPGR

-330 PKARSEMEREQR
+330 QKARAEMEREQR

-359 TSLGRPSG
+359 TSLGRPDRRSG
-367 RRGSSPSTRP
+367 GASASSAAGRTSPSGTGTLRGS
-377 SPVGPRTP
+377 G
-385 AAGSPSLPKLD
+385 AAS
-396 PSRRSDTS
+396 SRSAEDTA
-404 PGHDEA
+404 G
-410 AEPTASPHREE
+410 
-421 VVSETERTDGGNQ
+421 TERSESEDNSSGNSS
-434 PAATPS
+434 A
-440 PVRPSW
+440 VRPSW
-446 TELEGSGP
+446 ANPEGSGP
-454 RPGADLSRTPPG
+454 RPGTDLSRTPPG
-466 DREDDA
+466 DSDDEAPAGTITPEAPARPVAPSA
-472 PAAPSAPEAPSRPAA
+472 PAAPSMTNS
-487 PAAPTA
+487 
-493 PSMKSGGKG
+493 GKG
-502 Q
+502 R

>member
-1 MNLYAIFQWKEVIRL
+1 MV
-16 RRTNR
+16 
-21 YSRREKRKKNR
+21 
-32 HIWVWLLMA
+32 

-54 ASTSLFDT
+54 ASTSLFDA
-62 PRRLGRLDRTN
+62 PRRLARLDRAN

-96 EGRADTLMVA
+96 VGRSDTLMLA

-113 QVSLLSIPRDTRALL
+113 QVSLLSIPRDTRTLI

-215 ITAMSYVRY
+215 VTAMSYVRY

-238 RFMSAVMDKVT
+238 RFMRAVMEKVT
-249 SPAIVTKLP
+249 SPAIVTRLP

-272 SFRQLLELAGS
+272 SFRQILELAGS
-283 MKEAQGN
+283 IKEAQGN
-290 GLLAEMLPGR
+290 GLRAEMLPGR

-330 PKARSEMEREQR
+330 QKARAEMEREQR

-359 TSLGRPSG
+359 TSLGRPDRRSG
-367 RRGSSPSTRP
+367 GASASSAAGRTSPSGTGTLRGS
-377 SPVGPRTP
+377 G
-385 AAGSPSLPKLD
+385 AAS
-396 PSRRSDTS
+396 SRSAEDTA
-404 PGHDEA
+404 G
-410 AEPTASPHREE
+410 
-421 VVSETERTDGGNQ
+421 TERSESEDNSSGNSS
-434 PAATPS
+434 A
-440 PVRPSW
+440 VRPSW
-446 TELEGSGP
+446 ANPEGSGP
-454 RPGADLSRTPPG
+454 RPGTDLSRTPPG
-466 DREDDA
+466 DSDDEASAGPITPEAPARPVAPSA
-472 PAAPSAPEAPSRPAA
+472 PAAPSMTNS
-487 PAAPTA
+487 
-493 PSMKSGGKG
+493 GKG
-502 Q
+502 R

>member
-1 MNLYAIFQWKEVIRL
+1 MV
-16 RRTNR
+16 
-21 YSRREKRKKNR
+21 
-32 HIWVWLLMA
+32 

-54 ASTSLFDT
+54 ASTSLFDA
-62 PRRLGRLDRTN
+62 PRRLARLDRGN

-96 EGRADTLMVA
+96 VGRSDTLMLA

-113 QVSLLSIPRDTRALL
+113 QVSLLSIPRDTRTLI

-215 ITAMSYVRY
+215 VTAMSYVRY
-224 RDEEGDIGRIARQQ
+224 RDEEGDIGRIVRQQ
-238 RFMSAVMDKVT
+238 RFMRAVMEKVT
-249 SPAIVTKLP
+249 SPAIVTRLP

-272 SFRQLLELAGS
+272 SFRQILELAGS
-283 MKEAQGN
+283 IKEAQGN
-290 GLLAEMLPGR
+290 GLRAEMLPGR

-330 PKARSEMEREQR
+330 QKARAEMEREQR

-359 TSLGRPSG
+359 TSLGRPDRRSG
-367 RRGSSPSTRP
+367 GASASSAAGRTSPSGTGTLRGS
-377 SPVGPRTP
+377 G
-385 AAGSPSLPKLD
+385 AAS
-396 PSRRSDTS
+396 SRSSEDTAGAERS
-404 PGHDEA
+404 E
-410 AEPTASPHREE
+410 
-421 VVSETERTDGGNQ
+421 SEDNSSGNSS
-434 PAATPS
+434 A
-440 PVRPSW
+440 VRPSW
-446 TELEGSGP
+446 ANPEGSGP
-454 RPGADLSRTPPG
+454 RPGTDLSRTPPG
-466 DREDDA
+466 DSDDEAPAGTITPEAPARPVAPSA
-472 PAAPSAPEAPSRPAA
+472 PAAPSMTNS
-487 PAAPTA
+487 
-493 PSMKSGGKG
+493 GKG
-502 Q
+502 R

>member
-1 MNLYAIFQWKEVIRL
+1 MV
-16 RRTNR
+16 
-21 YSRREKRKKNR
+21 
-32 HIWVWLLMA
+32 

-54 ASTSLFDT
+54 ASTSLFDA
-62 PRRLGRLDRTN
+62 PRRLARLDRAN

-96 EGRADTLMVA
+96 VGRSDTLMLA

-113 QVSLLSIPRDTRALL
+113 QVSLLSIPRDTRTLI

-215 ITAMSYVRY
+215 VTAMSYVRY

-238 RFMSAVMDKVT
+238 RFMRAVMEKVT
-249 SPAIVTKLP
+249 SPAIVTRLP

-272 SFRQLLELAGS
+272 SFRQILELAGS
-283 MKEAQGN
+283 IKEAQGN
-290 GLLAEMLPGR
+290 GLRAEMLPGR

-330 PKARSEMEREQR
+330 QKARAEMEREQR

-352 REVPPGD
+352 REVPLGD
-359 TSLGRPSG
+359 TSLGRPDRRSG
-367 RRGSSPSTRP
+367 GVSASSAAGRTSPSGTGTLRGS
-377 SPVGPRTP
+377 G
-385 AAGSPSLPKLD
+385 AAS
-396 PSRRSDTS
+396 SRSAEDTA
-404 PGHDEA
+404 G
-410 AEPTASPHREE
+410 
-421 VVSETERTDGGNQ
+421 TERSESEDNSSGNSS
-434 PAATPS
+434 A
-440 PVRPSW
+440 VRPSW
-446 TELEGSGP
+446 ANPEGSGP
-454 RPGADLSRTPPG
+454 RPGTDLSRTPPG
-466 DREDDA
+466 DSDDEAPAGPITPEAPARPVAPSA
-472 PAAPSAPEAPSRPAA
+472 PAAPSMTNS
-487 PAAPTA
+487 
-493 PSMKSGGKG
+493 GKG
-502 Q
+502 R

>member
-1 MNLYAIFQWKEVIRL
+1 MV
-16 RRTNR
+16 
-21 YSRREKRKKNR
+21 
-32 HIWVWLLMA
+32 

-54 ASTSLFDT
+54 ASTSLFDA
-62 PRRLGRLDRTN
+62 PRRLARLDRAN

-96 EGRADTLMVA
+96 VGRSDTLMLA

-113 QVSLLSIPRDTRALL
+113 QVSLLSIPRDTRTLI

-215 ITAMSYVRY
+215 VTAMSYVRY

-238 RFMSAVMDKVT
+238 RFMRAVMEKVT
-249 SPAIVTKLP
+249 SPAIVTRLP

-272 SFRQLLELAGS
+272 SFRQILELAGS
-283 MKEAQGN
+283 IKEAQGN
-290 GLLAEMLPGR
+290 GLRAEMLPGR

-307 SYWVPDLTETRTRLA
+307 SYWVSDLTETRTRLA

-330 PKARSEMEREQR
+330 QKARAEMEREQR

-359 TSLGRPSG
+359 TSLGRPDRRSG
-367 RRGSSPSTRP
+367 GASASSAAGRTSPSGTGTLRGS
-377 SPVGPRTP
+377 G
-385 AAGSPSLPKLD
+385 AAS
-396 PSRRSDTS
+396 SRSSEDTAGAERS
-404 PGHDEA
+404 E
-410 AEPTASPHREE
+410 
-421 VVSETERTDGGNQ
+421 SEDNSSGNSS
-434 PAATPS
+434 A
-440 PVRPSW
+440 VRPSW
-446 TELEGSGP
+446 ANPEGSGP
-454 RPGADLSRTPPG
+454 RPGTDLSRTPPG
-466 DREDDA
+466 DSDDEAPAGTITPEAPARPVAPSA
-472 PAAPSAPEAPSRPAA
+472 PAAPSMTNS
-487 PAAPTA
+487 
-493 PSMKSGGKG
+493 GKG
-502 Q
+502 R

>member
-1 MNLYAIFQWKEVIRL
+1 MV
-16 RRTNR
+16 
-21 YSRREKRKKNR
+21 
-32 HIWVWLLMA
+32 

-54 ASTSLFDT
+54 ASTSLFDA
-62 PRRLGRLDRTN
+62 PRRLARLDRAN

-96 EGRADTLMVA
+96 VGRSDTLMLA

-113 QVSLLSIPRDTRALL
+113 QVSLLSIPRDTRTLI

-215 ITAMSYVRY
+215 VTAMSYVRY

-238 RFMSAVMDKVT
+238 RFMRAVMEKVT
-249 SPAIVTKLP
+249 SPAIVTRLP

-272 SFRQLLELAGS
+272 SFRQILELAGS
-283 MKEAQGN
+283 IKEAQGN
-290 GLLAEMLPGR
+290 GLRAEMLPGR

-330 PKARSEMEREQR
+330 QKARAEMEREQR

-359 TSLGRPSG
+359 TSLGRPDRRSG
-367 RRGSSPSTRP
+367 GASASSAAGRTSPSGTGPLRGS
-377 SPVGPRTP
+377 G
-385 AAGSPSLPKLD
+385 AAS
-396 PSRRSDTS
+396 SRSAEDTAGAERS
-404 PGHDEA
+404 E
-410 AEPTASPHREE
+410 
-421 VVSETERTDGGNQ
+421 SEDNSSGNSS
-434 PAATPS
+434 A
-440 PVRPSW
+440 VRPSW
-446 TELEGSGP
+446 ANPEGSGP
-454 RPGADLSRTPPG
+454 RPGTDLSRTPPG
-466 DREDDA
+466 DSDDEAPAGTITPEAPARPVAPSA
-472 PAAPSAPEAPSRPAA
+472 PAAPSMTNS
-487 PAAPTA
+487 
-493 PSMKSGGKG
+493 GKG
-502 Q
+502 R